1 MPALIPGQQGDLLI
15 CPTIRWPGCVTARFH
30 GRSWTR
36 VPAWRRCF
44 SPRDNQWEA
53 RRKRNA
59 EEVQQYDFLKDL
71 LEWTNI
77 SFHEANS
84 DTETSSE
91 LLISQLILPQHNI
104 IHCCLKKKSYV
115 VIRRQPMGS
124 KIAFW
129 NCFVSFALGL
139 PVCNQTTFSLHY
151 LYYKRKPEH
160 FWYQHL
166 APLPTNSNLMWLK
179 HCFKHHEDR
188 LINSGVNCF

>member
-59 EEVQQYDFLKDL
+59 GKVQQNDFLKDL

-77 SFHEANS
+77 SFDEANS
-84 DTETSSE
+84 DTETNPK

-104 IHCCLKKKSYV
+104 IYCCLKKKAMWSSDDSLWV
-115 VIRRQPMGS
+115 PRLHFGTVLS
-124 KIAFW
+124 L
-129 NCFVSFALGL
+129 FV
-139 PVCNQTTFSLHY
+139 TFSLRY

-166 APLPTNSNLMWLK
+166 APLPTNSNLIWLK
-179 HCFKHHEDR
+179 HCFKHYEDR